1 MGWLDPAVVWAVRRC
16 EVGLEAAA
24 LTVGGPT
31 AGLHL
36 VVLDM

>member
-1 MGWLDPAVVWAVRRC
+1 MVWAVRWC

-24 LTVGGPT
+24 LTVGGPI
-31 AGLHL
+31 AGLHV